1 MSALG
6 QLLEQIHDAERDLA
20 DDYTT
25 VGERHAADHD
35 VYHLC
40 HSLARQCGR
49 HAERLAPAAERYG
62 EHVDEDDNDPD
73 AWGLVLES
81 MRHKASELFGRR
93 PEAGILLLHDLRRL
107 FLAAENVAALWVMAG
122 QAAQAKRDRELLQIV
137 TECHTETDVQVKALM
152 THIKVSSPQ
161 ALAVG

>member
-1 MSALG
+1 VSALG
-6 QLLEQIHDAERDLA
+6 RLLEQLHHAELDLA
-20 DDYTT
+20 DDYVA
-25 VGERHAADHD
+25 VGERHAADQD

-40 HSLARQCGR
+40 HSLARQCGK
-49 HAERLAPAAERYG
+49 HATRLEPVARRYS
-62 EHVDEDDNDPD
+62 EHVGEEDDGPDP
-73 AWGLVLES
+73 WLVVLES
-81 MRHKASELFGRR
+81 MRDRASDLLARR
-93 PEAGILLLHDLRRL
+93 PESGVVLLHDLRRL

-122 QAAQAKRDRELLQIV
+122 QAAQAKRDRELLEVV

>member
-6 QLLEQIHDAERDLA
+6 QLLEQIHEAERDLA

-40 HSLARQCGR
+40 HSLARQCGQ
-49 HAERLAPAAERYG
+49 HATRLAPVAERYG
-62 EHVDEDDNDPD
+62 EHLEDGGPDP
-73 AWGLVLES
+73 WGVVLQT
-81 MRHKASELFGRR
+81 MREKASDLLARR
-93 PEAGILLLHDLRRL
+93 PESGVVLLHDLRRL

-122 QAAQAKRDRELLQIV
+122 QAAQAKRDAELLEVV
-137 TECHTETDVQVKALM
+137 TACHTETDVQVKALM

-161 ALAVG
+161 VLAVG

>member
-1 MSALG
+1 VSALG
-6 QLLEQIHDAERDLA
+6 RLLEQIHEAELDLA
-20 DDYTT
+20 DDYVT

-49 HAERLAPAAERYG
+49 HATKLAPSAERYG
-62 EHVDEDDNDPD
+62 EHVEEDDDGPD
-73 AWGLVLES
+73 SWGVVLES
-81 MRHKASELFGRR
+81 MRHKASELLGRR

-122 QAAQAKRDRELLQIV
+122 QAAQAKRDRELLQVV

-152 THIKVSSPQ
+152 THIKVASPQ
-161 ALAVG
+161 VLAVG

>member
-6 QLLEQIHDAERDLA
+6 RLLEQLHDAELDLA
-20 DDYTT
+20 DDYVT
-25 VGERHAADHD
+25 VGERHAADQD

-40 HSLARQCGR
+40 HSLARQCGK
-49 HAERLAPAAERYG
+49 HATRLAPAAERYG
-62 EHVDEDDNDPD
+62 ERVDEDDAGPDP
-73 AWGLVLES
+73 WGVVLDS
-81 MRHKASELFGRR
+81 MRHNASELFGRR
-93 PEAGILLLHDLRRL
+93 PETGIVLLHDLRRL

-137 TECHTETDVQVKALM
+137 TECHTETDIQVKALM